1 MMYPLFM
8 FRCSEWMFTN
18 INKNVFIKNVF
29 YVVNCF
35 LCCANITES
44 VTLML
49 KYNFNSETRLRM
61 WRVQWIKFVLRDV
74 KGESITVNNSPFR
87 NEVGIYYQIYTATY
101 V

>member
-1 MMYPLFM
+1 M
-8 FRCSEWMFTN
+8 
-18 INKNVFIKNVF
+18 F

-74 KGESITVNNSPFR
+74 KGESITVNNSPFKMKSVYITKSILLHMFR
-87 NEVGIYYQIYTATY
+87 KMAIVQLDVDVLKA
-101 V
+101 